1 MHLMSVFFE
10 HFQTF
15 FSHARSR
22 AVGFVFA
29 SDGILYGSWSALI
42 PTIKT
47 KFALDD
53 AQLGLLLFTLPLG
66 ITLAN
71 PLAALMIRRFGM
83 RQATVVSMVLAAAA
97 FALPVAMPSVL
108 LTGLSLFLCGLFF
121 SILNV
126 AMNTCATSIERDE
139 KIRIMST
146 CHGMW
151 SLGAMTGSALG
162 STLTGIG
169 LPPFVYMATM
179 ALGVAFSGLFLRPAI
194 LSIQEA
200 PVSDQKGATFIWPN
214 AILWGLISLSLCTNL
229 AEGAMADWAA
239 VYMRDIVHSP
249 AWLVGWGFAAYAFF
263 MASGR
268 MAGDIL
274 LVRYGNRR
282 VLQVGGAVVSLGF
295 AMAIFLPFIGTTL
308 LGFALVGAGVSLGA
322 PVLYGSAARAP
333 GMAPGAGLA
342 TMNTFAMGTFLAGPT
357 VIGFLAKATSLP
369 IAFSVVG
376 AIALFWCWKASRA
389 SGLGLD

>member
-1 MHLMSVFFE
+1 MSVFFQ
-10 HFQTF
+10 HFQSF
-15 FSHARSR
+15 FSHTRSR

-29 SDGILYGSWSALI
+29 SDGLLYGSWSALI

-71 PLAALMIRRFGM
+71 PLAALMIKRYGM
-83 RQATVVSMVLAAAA
+83 RQSTIVSMVLAAAA

-126 AMNTCATSIERDE
+126 AMNTCATSIERSE
-139 KIRIMST
+139 HIRIMST

-169 LPPFVYMATM
+169 LAPLVYMAIM
-179 ALGVAFSGLFLRPAI
+179 ALGVAFSGLSLRPAI
-194 LSIQEA
+194 LSIQEEPRA
-200 PVSDQKGATFIWPN
+200 DDKGATFLWPN
-214 AILWGLISLSLCTNL
+214 SILWGLIVLSLCTNL

-239 VYMRDIVHSP
+239 VYMRDIVLAP
-249 AWLVGWGFAAYAFF
+249 AWMVGWGFAAYAFF
-263 MASGR
+263 MAAGR

-274 LVRYGNRR
+274 LLRYGNRQ
-282 VLQVGGAVVSLGF
+282 VLQVGGAVVALGF
-295 AMAIFLPFIGTTL
+295 ALAISGQGIFATL
-308 LGFALVGAGVSLGA
+308 LGFAMIGAGVSLGA

-357 VIGFLAKATSLP
+357 VIGFLAKSTSLP
-369 IAFSVVG
+369 FAFGVVG
-376 AIALFWCWKASRA
+376 TFALFWCWKAGRA
-389 SGLGLD
+389 AGLGVD